1 MGDETLVDGYSVRCF
16 LVFFAT
22 GSFARG
28 LLGDDR
34 TCNFSVLR
42 LLAYSFVLSEA

>member
-16 LVFFAT
+16 FVFFAT
-22 GSFARG
+22 GSLGRG

-34 TCNFSVLR
+34 TCSFSVLR